1 MSNPLQQIKDI
12 LSEPKSIKIGIVI
25 DNTQDRSIVKLSG
38 NNYVN
43 VWGNYPKNSNVYIKD
58 GVILGK
64 IKRENVN
71 TVMID

>member
-25 DNTQDRSIVKLSG
+25 DNTQDRSIVKLSD